1 MRPPTMVE
9 ILNETDAARYGEAF
23 AYSTLLI
30 VIVLIAIG
38 LLTLAVGSRT
48 GAEQRA
54 DIGGAA
60 FG

>member
-1 MRPPTMVE
+1 MTAQ

-30 VIVLIAIG
+30 VIVLMAIG
-38 LLTLAVGSRT
+38 LLTLVVGSRT

-54 DIGGAA
+54 DIGGTA